1 MEKGLII
8 VLNGV
13 SSSGKSSLAHEL
25 TKLLPDFFTFSI
37 DNYDIVIDKME
48 DRENERLIPIE
59 TEYFY
64 HKNVAMFADRGVNL
78 ILDQIIHDTKT
89 MHTFYETLSEYT
101 ILFVG
106 VHCSPEELT
115 RRELLRGDRHIGLA
129 ISQLEFVHKQ
139 EVYDIEVNTE
149 QQPLSVCA
157 NLIVNRLNNA
167 VPFTGFRQSL
177 ANNNKN
183 AKLL

>member
-13 SSSGKSSLAHEL
+13 SSSGKTSLANEL

-37 DNYDIVIDKME
+37 DDYDIVIDKME
-48 DRENERLIPIE
+48 DRENGRLIPIE

-89 MHTFYETLSEYT
+89 MQTFYETLNEYT

-115 RRELLRGDRHIGLA
+115 RREQFRGDRHIGLA
-129 ISQLEFVHKQ
+129 ISQLEFVHRQ
-139 EVYDIEVNTE
+139 EVYDIEVNTMNE
-149 QQPLSVCA
+149 PISISAQK
-157 NLIVNRLNNA
+157 IVERLNSSE
-167 VPFTGFRQSL
+167 PFTGF
-177 ANNNKN
+177 KN
-183 AKLL
+183 SYKVLR